1 MPTTFPQAQAFFTY
15 LCGTKPI
22 GATPTE
28 AFKVPYS
35 PELQAFL
42 EGLLLAGPT
51 FSRGHS
57 PSTAERRQAMTNAI
71 RDLCDAFDRGPEIK
85 PRSEPRQEPQ
95 S

>member
-22 GATPTE
+22 GTTPTSSLE
-28 AFKVPYS
+28 VPYS

-57 PSTAERRQAMTNAI
+57 PSAT
-71 RDLCDAFDRGPEIK
+71 G
-85 PRSEPRQEPQ
+85 
-95 S
+95 